1 MHHFIGLGLILINSW
16 FDLII
21 LYDMRLAKKVIIG
34 FKIQNIIYI
43 IYIHTIYILNYCW
56 NIV

>member
-43 IYIHTIYILNYCW
+43 HTIYILNYCW
-56 NIV
+56 DIV